1 MQLKVQER
9 CSAAYFEVFL
19 YLLWLRRVSR
29 RCENRSETSVQIFT
43 KQEVI
48 KYHHPQYS
56 FIIQFKAV
64 ASHGNG
70 ISGPMRVIVVI
81 LASIYCVG

>member
-1 MQLKVQER
+1 MRPTLR
-9 CSAAYFEVFL
+9 FSYICSGKGESAGGVKTEAKQVSK
-19 YLLWLRRVSR
+19 YLPTRRSLSTIIH
-29 RCENRSETSVQIFT
+29 NIHLS
-43 KQEVI
+43 
-48 KYHHPQYS
+48 YS
-56 FIIQFKAV
+56 FKAV